1 MVPISGLYKPL
12 LFHWNGQRIK
22 RQSARTSF
30 LEDFSV
36 TPHKT
41 GILSRNASPTT
52 VNNVNFVCIIN
63 DKGKGWDVAG
73 LLAGT
78 PIRSNCIVKKSMIL
92 ANLMKRFQEKSEFA
106 RI

>member
-1 MVPISGLYKPL
+1 MVPITGLYKPL

-30 LEDFSV
+30 LEDCRELPTKLVFFPE
-36 TPHKT
+36 TP
-41 GILSRNASPTT
+41 APTT
-52 VNNVNFVCIIN
+52 VNNVNIVCIIN
-63 DKGKGWDVAG
+63 DEGKGWDVSG

-78 PIRSNCIVKKSMIL
+78 PIRSSCIVKKSMIL
-92 ANLMKRFQEKSEFA
+92 TNQMKRFQEKAEFA

>member
-1 MVPISGLYKPL
+1 MVPITGLYKPL

-52 VNNVNFVCIIN
+52 VNNVNIVCIIN
-63 DKGKGWDVAG
+63 DEGKGWDVAG

-92 ANLMKRFQEKSEFA
+92 TNQMKRFQEKAEFA

>member
-1 MVPISGLYKPL
+1 MVISGLYKPL

-22 RQSARTSF
+22 RQPARTSF